1 MSGYC
6 APRPISEADD
16 VATFDCGEPSLDTYL
31 RTRAL
36 ANHVEGASRC
46 FVTCRDGRVVGF
58 YALASASVER
68 SSAPGRVRRNMPDPV
83 PVILLSRL
91 AIDRNEQKSGLGK
104 HLLRDAITRTVAAA
118 DLIGVRA
125 MLVHA
130 LHDDARSF
138 YRHFDFDP
146 SPTDPMHLLLLIK
159 DARALVG
166 GETS

>member
-1 MSGYC
+1 VSGYS
-6 APRPISEADD
+6 APRPIRECDD
-16 VATFDCGEPSLDTYL
+16 VATFDSGEPSLDEYL

-36 ANHVEGASRC
+36 ANNVEGASRC

-68 SSAPGRVRRNMPDPV
+68 GSAPGRVRRNMPDPV

-91 AIDRNEQKSGLGK
+91 AIDRKERGKGLGK
-104 HLLRDAITRTVAAA
+104 HLLRDAVTRSVQVA

-130 LHDDARSF
+130 LHEEARSF
-138 YRHFDFDP
+138 YSHCDFEP
-146 SPTDPMHLLLLIK
+146 SPTDPLHLLLLIK

-166 GETS
+166 RSPL